1 MQTSESKQV
10 LGVGTK
16 GLTVYIVTTLMTYKT
31 KDKYN
36 GYIVKVQEKP
46 KNDSGY

>member
-1 MQTSESKQV
+1 MQTKESKQV
-10 LGVGTK
+10 YGMGTK

-36 GYIVKVQEKP
+36 GYIVRIKEKT
-46 KNDSGY
+46 KG

>member
-10 LGVGTK
+10 HGMGTK

-36 GYIVKVQEKP
+36 GFIVKVRP
-46 KNDSGY
+46 K

>member
-10 LGVGTK
+10 HGLGAK
-16 GLTVYIVTTLMTYKT
+16 GLTIYIVTTLVTYKT

-36 GYIVKVQEKP
+36 GFIVKVQEKT
-46 KNDSGY
+46 KE

>member
-10 LGVGTK
+10 LGVGAK
-16 GLTVYIVTTLMTYKT
+16 GLTIYIVTTILTYKT

-36 GYIVKVQEKP
+36 GYIVRIQEKT
-46 KNDSGY
+46 KG